1 MSNKLFL
8 ISALTILTFTSC
20 KNKFESDASGMF
32 EAEEIIVSAQQNGQL
47 LSFNVK
53 EGDSLTKN
61 VIIGHIDVTGDKL
74 KAQQVEASINA
85 LNEKTNNPQEQ
96 VAFYKK
102 QIEVQQ
108 SQLSQMMR
116 EKTRIENLLKAD
128 AATKKQLDDINA
140 SVDQLQKQINV
151 TQQQIQLSLSNIN
164 TQNRSIL
171 SEKNPLEKSVA
182 QIEYLISKGEIVC
195 PITGTVL
202 TKYAYEGEMTST
214 GKALFK
220 IANLDTMTLRAYI
233 SGDQLGQIKNGQVVK
248 VLIDNGKNDYKEYSG
263 TISWIASKAEFTP
276 KTIQTKDERANL
288 VYAIKVRVKNDGY
301 LKIGMYGEV
310 RLGVGLG
317 N

>member
-1 MSNKLFL
+1 MTKKIIF
-8 ISALTILTFTSC
+8 IAVVSAFIMTSC
-20 KNKFESDASGMF
+20 KSKFESDASGMF
-32 EAEEIIVSAQQNGQL
+32 EAEEIIVSAQQSGQL
-47 LSFNVK
+47 LSFSVN
-53 EGDSLTKN
+53 EGDNIAKN
-61 VIIGHIDVTGDKL
+61 ATVGHIDVTGDKL

-85 LNEKTNNPQEQ
+85 LSEKTNNPQEQ

-102 QIEVQQ
+102 QIDVQQ
-108 SQLSQMMR
+108 SQLAQMLK

-128 AATKKQLDDINA
+128 AATKKQLDDITA

-182 QIEYLISKGEIVC
+182 QIEYQISKGDIFC

-202 TKYAYEGEMTST
+202 TKYAYEGEMTAT

-233 SGDQLGQIKNGQVVK
+233 SGDQLGQIKNGQTVK
-248 VLIDNGKNDYKEYSG
+248 VLIDNGKNDFKEYAG

-288 VYAIKVRVKNDGY
+288 VYAMKVRVKNDGF

-310 RLGVGLG
+310 RLK
-317 N
+317 